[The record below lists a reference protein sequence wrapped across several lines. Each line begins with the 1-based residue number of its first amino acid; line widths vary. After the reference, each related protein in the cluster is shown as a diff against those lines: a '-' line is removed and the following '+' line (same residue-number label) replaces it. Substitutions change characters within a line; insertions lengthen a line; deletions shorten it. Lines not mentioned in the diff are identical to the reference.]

1 MDLARALASDP
12 PVRWLIGR
20 VTSLSGETFTM
31 TYRGGIVEGV
41 AALDSYDPKVGD
53 VVHVLSSD
61 QNGMIAIGSNNQP
74 AVTPTPPVP
83 GAVFTRA
90 ATQTATYQI
99 SSGTWVTGMLQATPD
114 HLALWIYPTF
124 SGGPSSIAPMATFTI
139 RITALSDI
147 PLEFILHASSSTG
160 GVPEIL
166 ATSYRVAA
174 PPIGI
179 VTDVPLPLEWATE
192 ILRGRAQGIG
202 VGAGDYS
209 LVLTGSSGLLT
220 FTPLL

>member
-1 MDLARALASDP
+1 MDLARALAAAP
-12 PVRWLIGR
+12 QVKWLIGR
-20 VTSLSGETFTM
+20 VTSLSGTTFTM

-41 AALDSYDPKVGD
+41 AALDHYNPQVGD
-53 VVHVLSSD
+53 VVHVLASD
-61 QNGMIAIGSNNQP
+61 LNGMIAIGSNNQP
-74 AVTPTPPVP
+74 AVLPTPPVP
-83 GAVFTRA
+83 GAPFTRA
-90 ATQTATYQI
+90 ATTTATYQI
-99 SSGTWVTGMLQATPD
+99 STGTWVTGMLQASPD
-114 HLALWIYPTF
+114 HLALWLYPTF
-124 SGGPSSIAPMATFTI
+124 SGGPSATAPMAQFTI

-147 PLEFILHASSSTG
+147 PLEFILHASTTTG

-166 ATSYRVAA
+166 ATSYRIAA

-209 LVLTGSSGLLT
+209 LTLTGSSGLLT